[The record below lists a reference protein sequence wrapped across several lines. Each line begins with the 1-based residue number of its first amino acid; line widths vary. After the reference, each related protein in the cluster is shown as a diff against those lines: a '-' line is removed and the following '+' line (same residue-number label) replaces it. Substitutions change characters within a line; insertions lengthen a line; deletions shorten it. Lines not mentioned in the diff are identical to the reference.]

1 MRRKSPV
8 PLFIGVVVAIL
19 LGAALF
25 IFIGKSRE
33 PETPEEVIKQFYD
46 FEKVGD
52 FGNAWE
58 LFHPEMKK
66 LFPKSTYIQ
75 TKNHVFLGHMGV
87 DEFDV
92 SIGEIKKL
100 KTFTFNEDGLT
111 FKNVRKAK
119 VDLHFQSQFGELV
132 ISQNCYVAL
141 EEGEWRVLWNYHF

>member
-8 PLFIGVVVAIL
+8 PLIIGVGVLIL
-19 LGAALF
+19 IGAALF
-25 IFIGKSRE
+25 MFIGKSQE

-46 FEKVGD
+46 FEKEGD

-58 LFHPEMKK
+58 LFHPEMKT

-87 DEFDV
+87 DEFEV
-92 SIGEIKKL
+92 NIGKIERLKK
-100 KTFTFNEDGLT
+100 FIFNQDGLT
-111 FKNVRKAK
+111 FRNVRKAK
-119 VDLHFQSQFGELV
+119 VDLIFQSQFGELV

-141 EEGEWRVLWNYHF
+141 EEGKWRVLWNYNF